1 MPVSK
6 RLRKAL
12 DEDGRPDDEGCA
24 ERGRDAR
31 GERSSGA
38 TFSGATVTS
47 GSAKVVGC
55 SVALTGVPHVEQK
68 RAVSASGW

>member
-6 RLRKAL
+6 RLREAL

-31 GERSSGA
+31 GERSGA
-38 TFSGATVTS
+38 SFSGATVTS

-68 RAVSASGW
+68 RTASASGW